1 MALAM
6 KSVRI
11 AGGLGFYGDS
21 WRPIK
26 ASIERGNVQYV
37 ASDHLAEL
45 TLAILQKDRQ
55 RDPNLGYTRDL
66 VPMLAELLPLAVP
79 RGVKFILNA
88 GGLNPVAARE
98 VLLAFLDKSGIYKK
112 FGVKL
117 KVGVVLGDAVLER
130 LDELQSAGVSLAHMD
145 TGEDI
150 TAVRE
155 RLLFA
160 SAYLGAQPLVEAL
173 QAGADIVLAGRVADA
188 ALFLAPM
195 VHELGWR
202 WDDWDKLAQGMVVG
216 HLLECSGQATGG
228 NFGGDWRAIPDL
240 AHIGYPIAEVW
251 ENGDAVI
258 GKAPGTGGRVN
269 FDTLREQ
276 LLYEVH
282 DPAHYLTPDVDVNMT
297 TVHLEEIGPDTVRV
311 TGATGR
317 PAPETLKIVAGYE
330 DGVMGQAMIGYA
342 WPDALAKAH
351 LAAQII
357 QQQMVE
363 TGLKAEET
371 IIEYLGYNSIHGLLA
386 DPAHVAELNEVYLRI
401 AVRCADRKEA
411 AKLGRL
417 IPPLGLSGP
426 PFIGGVG
433 GMMEPRGLLGIWPT
447 LAPRSIIEEYV
458 RVSVEEI

>member
-1 MALAM
+1 M
-6 KSVRI
+6 KSIRI

-26 ASIERGNVQYV
+26 ASIERGNVHYV

-55 RDPNLGYTRDL
+55 RDPNLGYTRDHA
-66 VPMLAELLPLAVP
+66 PMLLDLLPIAMP

-88 GGLNPVAARE
+88 GGLNPLAARE
-98 VLLAFLDKSGIYKK
+98 VLSGALQK
-112 FGVKL
+112 FGIKL
-117 KVGVVLGDAVLER
+117 NVGVVLGDCALER
-130 LDELQSAGVSLAHMD
+130 LDELQAAGVSLAHMD

-150 TAVRE
+150 ANVRD

-160 SAYLGAQPLVEAL
+160 SAYLGARPLVEAL
-173 QAGADIVLAGRVADA
+173 DAGADIVLTGRVADA

-195 VHELGWR
+195 MHELGWR
-202 WDDWDKLAQGMVVG
+202 WDDWNKLAQGIVVG

-228 NFGGDWRAIPDL
+228 NFGGDWRSIPDL

-258 GKAPGTGGRVN
+258 SKAPGTGGRVN

-282 DPAHYLTPDVDVNMT
+282 DPRHYLTPDVDVDMT
-297 TVHLEEIGPDTVRV
+297 TLRMEEIGPDEVRV

-317 PAPETLKIVAGYE
+317 PAPEMLKIVAGYG
-330 DGVMGQAMIGYA
+330 DGVMGQAMLGYA
-342 WPDALAKAH
+342 WPDALAKAQ
-351 LAAQII
+351 LAAEII
-357 QQQMVE
+357 KQQMVE
-363 TGLKAEET
+363 VGLKAEET
-371 IIEYLGYNSIHGLLA
+371 VIEYVGYNSIHGPLA
-386 DPAHVAELNEVYLRI
+386 DSTHARDLNEVYLRI
-401 AVRCADRKEA
+401 AVRCADKKEA

-417 IPPLGLSGP
+417 FPPLALSGP
-426 PFIGGVG
+426 PFIGGAG
-433 GMMEPRGLLGIWPT
+433 GMIEPRGLLGIWPT
-447 LAPRSIIEEYV
+447 LAPRSVIEEYI
-458 RVSVEEI
+458 RVSVEES

>member
-1 MALAM
+1 M

-37 ASDHLAEL
+37 GSDHLAEL

-66 VPMLAELLPLAVP
+66 VPMLSELLHIAIPK
-79 RGVKFILNA
+79 GVKFVLNS
-88 GGLNPVAARE
+88 GGLNPMAARE
-98 VLLAFLDKSGIYKK
+98 VLLGALKK
-112 FGVKL
+112 FGLKL
-117 KVGVVLGDAVLER
+117 KVGVVLGDTVLER
-130 LDELQSAGVSLAHMD
+130 LDELQAAGVSLAHMD

-150 TAVRE
+150 AAVRD
-155 RLLFA
+155 RLVFA
-160 SAYLGAQPLVEAL
+160 SVYLGAQPLVEAL
-173 QAGADIVLAGRVADA
+173 QAGADIVLTGRVADA

-195 VHELGWR
+195 LHELGWS
-202 WDDWDKLAQGMVVG
+202 WADWDKLAQGMVVG

-228 NFGGDWRAIPDL
+228 NFGGDWRSIPDL

-251 ENGDAVI
+251 ENGAAVI
-258 GKAPGTGGRVN
+258 SKAPGTGGRVN

-282 DPAHYLTPDVDVNMT
+282 DPAHYLTPDVDVDMT

-311 TGATGR
+311 TGAAGH

-342 WPDALAKAH
+342 WPDALAKAQ

-363 TGLKAEET
+363 TGLKSEET
-371 IIEYLGYNSIHGLLA
+371 IIEYLGYNSIHGPLA
-386 DPAHVAELNEVYLRI
+386 DPTHVDDLNEVYLRI
-401 AVRCADRKEA
+401 AVRCADKREA

-417 IPPLGLSGP
+417 IPPLALSGP
-426 PFIGGVG
+426 PFIGGAG

-447 LAPRSIIEEYV
+447 LAPRSIIEEYLLDT
-458 RVSVEEI
+458 VEEA

>member
-1 MALAM
+1 M

-21 WRPIK
+21 WRPIR
-26 ASIERGNVQYV
+26 ASIELGNVQYV

-66 VPMLAELLPLAVP
+66 VPMLADLLPIAVP

-88 GGLNPVAARE
+88 GGLNPLAARE
-98 VLLAFLDKSGIYKK
+98 VLLGALKE
-112 FGVKL
+112 FGFKL

-130 LDELQSAGVSLAHMD
+130 LDELQASGVSLAHMD
-145 TGEDI
+145 TGEGI
-150 TAVRE
+150 ATVRD

-160 SAYLGAQPLVEAL
+160 SVYLGARPLMEAL
-173 QAGADIVLAGRVADA
+173 DAGADIVLTGRVADA

-195 VHELGWR
+195 MQELGWH
-202 WDDWDKLAQGMVVG
+202 WDEWDKLAQGMVVG

-228 NFGGDWRAIPDL
+228 NFGGDWRSIPDL

-251 ENGDAVI
+251 ENGDAI
-258 GKAPGTGGRVN
+258 ISKAPGTGGRVN

-282 DPAHYLTPDVDVNMT
+282 DPAHYITPDVDVDMT
-297 TVHLEEIGPDTVRV
+297 TLRLEEIGPDQVRV

-317 PAPETLKIVAGYE
+317 AAPEMLKIVAGYE

-342 WPDALAKAH
+342 WPDALAKAQ

-363 TGLKAEET
+363 VGFKAEE
-371 IIEYLGYNSIHGLLA
+371 ILVEYMGFNSIHGPLA
-386 DPAHVAELNEVYLRI
+386 DPTYANDLNEVYLRI
-401 AVRCADRKEA
+401 AVRCNDRKEA

-417 IPPLGLSGP
+417 IPPLALSGP
-426 PFIGGVG
+426 PFIGGAG
-433 GMMEPRGLLGIWPT
+433 GMLEPRGLLGIWPT

-458 RVSVEEI
+458 RVSVEES

>member
-1 MALAM
+1 M

-21 WRPIK
+21 WQPIK

-37 ASDHLAEL
+37 AYDHLAEL

-55 RDPNLGYTRDL
+55 RDPHLGYTRDL
-66 VPMLAELLPLAVP
+66 VPMLAELLPIAMP
-79 RGVKFILNA
+79 KGVKFVLNA
-88 GGLNPVAARE
+88 GGLNPMAARE
-98 VLLAFLDKSGIYKK
+98 VLLAALKK
-112 FGVKL
+112 FGLKL

-130 LDELQSAGVSLAHMD
+130 LDVLQEAGVSLAHMD

-150 TAVRE
+150 ATVRE
-155 RLLFA
+155 RLVFA
-160 SAYLGAQPLVEAL
+160 SAYLGARPLVEAL
-173 QAGADIVLAGRVADA
+173 DAEADIVLTGRVADA

-228 NFGGDWRAIPDL
+228 NFGGDWRSIPDL

-258 GKAPGTGGRVN
+258 TKAPGTGGRVN

-282 DPAHYLTPDVDVNMT
+282 DPAHYLTPDVDVDMT
-297 TVHLEEIGPDTVRV
+297 TLRMEEIGPDQVRV

-317 PAPETLKIVAGYE
+317 PAPETFKIVAGYE
-330 DGVMGQAMIGYA
+330 DGVMGQAIIGYS
-342 WPDALAKAH
+342 WPDALAKAQ

-357 QQQMVE
+357 TQQMAEV
-363 TGLKAEET
+363 GLKPQET
-371 IIEYLGYNSIHGLLA
+371 LIEYQGYNSIHGPLA
-386 DPAHVAELNEVYLRI
+386 DPSRADDLNEVYLRI
-401 AVRCADRKEA
+401 AVRCADKREA
-411 AKLGRL
+411 ARLGRL
-417 IPPLGLSGP
+417 VPPLGLSGP
-426 PFIGGVG
+426 PFIGGLG

-447 LAPRSIIEEYV
+447 LAPRGIIEEYV
-458 RVSVEEI
+458 RVSVEEP

>member
-1 MALAM
+1 M

-21 WRPIK
+21 WQPIK

-66 VPMLAELLPLAVP
+66 VPMLTELLPLALP
-79 RGVKFILNA
+79 KGVKFILNA
-88 GGLNPVAARE
+88 GGLNPMAARE
-98 VLLAFLDKSGIYKK
+98 VLLTALKK

-117 KVGVVLGDAVLER
+117 KVGVVLGDSVLER
-130 LDELQSAGVSLAHMD
+130 LDKLQAMGVSLAHMD

-150 TAVRE
+150 ANVRD

-160 SAYLGAQPLVEAL
+160 SAYLGARPLVEAL
-173 QAGADIVLAGRVADA
+173 DAGADIVLTGRVADA

-195 VHELGWR
+195 VHELGWQ
-202 WDDWDKLAQGMVVG
+202 WDDWDKLAQGIVVG

-228 NFGGDWRAIPDL
+228 NFGGDWRSIPDL
-240 AHIGYPIAEVW
+240 ANIGYPIAEVW
-251 ENGDAVI
+251 ENGEAVI
-258 GKAPGTGGRVN
+258 TKAPDTGGRVN

-282 DPAHYLTPDVDVNMT
+282 DPSHYLTPDVDVDMT
-297 TVHLEEIGPDTVRV
+297 TLHMEEIGPDQVRV
-311 TGATGR
+311 TGVTGR
-317 PAPETLKIVAGYE
+317 PAPAMLKIVAGYE
-330 DGVMGQAMIGYA
+330 DGYMGQAIIGYA
-342 WPDALAKAH
+342 WPDALAKAY

-357 QQQMVE
+357 QQQMKRV
-363 TGLKAEET
+363 GLKAEET
-371 IIEYLGYNSIHGLLA
+371 LIEYMGYNSIHGPLA
-386 DPAHVAELNEVYLRI
+386 DPTHAKDLNEVYLRI
-401 AVRCADRKEA
+401 AVRCADKREA

-417 IPPLGLSGP
+417 VPPLGLSGP
-426 PFIGGVG
+426 PFIGGAG
-433 GMMEPRGLLGIWPT
+433 GMIEPRGLLGIWPT
-447 LAPRSIIEEYV
+447 LAPRAVIEEYI
-458 RVSVEEI
+458 RVSVEEIGS

>member
-1 MALAM
+1 M
-6 KSVRI
+6 KSIRI

-55 RDPNLGYTRDL
+55 RDPSLGYTRDL
-66 VPMLAELLPLAVP
+66 VPMLAELLPLAIP
-79 RGVKFILNA
+79 CGVKIILNA
-88 GGLNPVAARE
+88 GGLNPMAARA
-98 VLLAFLDKSGIYKK
+98 VLLGALKK
-112 FGVKL
+112 MGLKL

-130 LDELQSAGVSLAHMD
+130 LDELQAAGVSLAHMD
-145 TGEDI
+145 TGADI
-150 TAVRE
+150 ANVRE

-160 SAYLGAQPLVEAL
+160 SAYLGARPLVEAL
-173 QAGADIVLAGRVADA
+173 DAGADIVLTGRVADA

-195 VHELGWR
+195 VHEFGWY

-251 ENGDAVI
+251 ENGEAVI
-258 GKAPGTGGRVN
+258 SKAPNTGGRVN

-282 DPAHYLTPDVDVNMT
+282 DPAHYLTPDVDVDMT
-297 TVHLEEIGPDTVRV
+297 TLHMEEIGPDQVRV

-342 WPDALAKAH
+342 WPDALAKAQ

-357 QQQMVE
+357 QQQMTE

-371 IIEYLGYNSIHGLLA
+371 LIEYLGYNSIHGPLA
-386 DPAHVAELNEVYLRI
+386 DPTHVDDLNEVYLRI
-401 AVRCADRKEA
+401 AVRCADKREA
-411 AKLGRL
+411 ARLGRL
-417 IPPLGLSGP
+417 IPPLALSGP
-426 PFIGGVG
+426 PFIGGAG
-433 GMMEPRGLLGIWPT
+433 GMSEPHGLLGIWPT
-447 LAPRSIIEEYV
+447 LAPRAIIEEYV
-458 RVSVEEI
+458 RVSVEES

>member
-1 MALAM
+1 M

-55 RDPNLGYTRDL
+55 RDPNLGYTRDFA
-66 VPMLAELLPLAVP
+66 PMLLDLLPIAIP
-79 RGVKFILNA
+79 QGVKFILNA
-88 GGLNPVAARE
+88 GGLNPMAARE
-98 VLLAFLDKSGIYKK
+98 VLLGALKK
-112 FGVKL
+112 FGIKL
-117 KVGVVLGDAVLER
+117 KVGVVLGDSVLER
-130 LDELQSAGVSLAHMD
+130 LDELQEVGVSLAHMD
-145 TGEDI
+145 TGADI
-150 TAVRE
+150 TTVRD

-160 SAYLGAQPLVEAL
+160 SAYLGARPLVEAL
-173 QAGADIVLAGRVADA
+173 DAGADIVLTGRVADA

-195 VHELGWR
+195 IHELDWR
-202 WDDWDKLAQGMVVG
+202 WDDWDKLAQGIVVG

-228 NFGGDWRAIPDL
+228 NFGGDWRSIPDL

-282 DPAHYLTPDVDVNMT
+282 DPYHFLTPDVDVDMT
-297 TVHLEEIGPDTVRV
+297 TVRMDEIALDEVRV
-311 TGATGR
+311 IGATGR
-317 PAPETLKIVAGYE
+317 PAPEMLKIVAGYE
-330 DGVMGQAMIGYA
+330 DGVMGQAMHGYA
-342 WPDALAKAH
+342 WPDALAKAQV
-351 LAAQII
+351 AAEII

-363 TGLKAEET
+363 VGLKTEE
-371 IIEYLGYNSIHGLLA
+371 IVVEYMGYNSIHGPLA
-386 DPAHVAELNEVYLRI
+386 DSTHAKDLNEVYLRI
-401 AVRCADRKEA
+401 AVRCADKKEA

-417 IPPLGLSGP
+417 FPPLALSGP
-426 PFIGGVG
+426 PFIGGAG
-433 GMMEPRGLLGIWPT
+433 GMIEPRGLLGIWPT
-447 LAPRSIIEEYV
+447 LAPRSVIEEYI
-458 RVSVEEI
+458 RVSVEES

>member
-1 MALAM
+1 M

-11 AGGLGFYGDS
+11 AGGLGFYGDV
-21 WRPIK
+21 WKPIR

-55 RDPNLGYTRDL
+55 RDPKLGYTRDL
-66 VPMLAELLPLAVP
+66 VPMLAELLPIAVP
-79 RGVKFILNA
+79 RGVKFIMNA
-88 GGLNPVAARE
+88 GGLNPMAARE
-98 VLLAFLDKSGIYKK
+98 VLLVALQK
-112 FGVKL
+112 FGLKL
-117 KVGVVLGDAVLER
+117 KVGVVLGDAVQER
-130 LDELQSAGVSLAHMD
+130 LDELQEAGVSLAHMD

-150 TAVRE
+150 ASIRE
-155 RLLFA
+155 RLVFA
-160 SAYLGAQPLVEAL
+160 SAYLGARPLVEVLA
-173 QAGADIVLAGRVADA
+173 AGADIVLTGRVADA

-202 WDDWDKLAQGMVVG
+202 WDEWDKLAQGIVVG

-240 AHIGYPIAEVW
+240 AHIGYPIAQVW

-258 GKAPGTGGRVN
+258 SKAEGTGGRVN

-282 DPAHYLTPDVDVNMT
+282 DPRHYMTPDVDVDMT
-297 TVHLEEIGPDTVRV
+297 TLHMQEIEQDQVRV

-342 WPDALAKAH
+342 WPDALTKAQT
-351 LAAQII
+351 AAEII
-357 QQQMVE
+357 QQQMLEV
-363 TGLKAEET
+363 GLKADET
-371 IIEYLGYNSIHGLLA
+371 VIEYIGYNSIHGPLA
-386 DPAHVAELNEVYLRI
+386 NPAHANDLNEVYLRI
-401 AVRCADRKEA
+401 AVRCADKKEA

-417 IPPLGLSGP
+417 FPPLALSGP
-426 PFIGGVG
+426 PFIGGAG
-433 GMMEPRGLLGIWPT
+433 GMLEPRGLLGIWPT
-447 LAPRSIIEEYV
+447 LAPRAIIDEHV
-458 RVSVEEI
+458 RVSVEES

>member
-1 MALAM
+1 M

-21 WRPIK
+21 WRPIQ
-26 ASIERGNVQYV
+26 ASIERGNIQYV

-66 VPMLAELLPLAVP
+66 VPMLLDLLPVAIP

-88 GGLNPVAARE
+88 GGLHPMAARE
-98 VLLAFLDKSGIYKK
+98 VLLSALKK
-112 FGVKL
+112 IDMKL
-117 KVGVVLGDAVLER
+117 KVGVVLGDSVFER
-130 LDELQSAGVSLAHMD
+130 LAGLQQPGVSLAHMD
-145 TGEDI
+145 TGMDI
-150 TAVRE
+150 ATVRD

-160 SAYLGAQPLVEAL
+160 NAYLGARPQAEAL
-173 QAGADIVLAGRVADA
+173 EAGADIVLTGRVADA

-195 VHELGWR
+195 IYELGWH
-202 WDDWDKLAQGMVVG
+202 WDDWDKLAQGIVVG

-228 NFGGDWRAIPDL
+228 NFGGDWRSIPDL

-258 GKAPGTGGRVN
+258 SKAPGTGGHVN

-282 DPAHYLTPDVDVNMT
+282 DPRHYITPDVDVDLT
-297 TVHLEEIGPDTVRV
+297 TLHMDEIAPGEVRV

-317 PAPETLKIVAGYE
+317 PAPEMLKIVAGYE
-330 DGVMGQAMIGYA
+330 DGVMGQAVLGYA
-342 WPDALAKAH
+342 WPDALAKAQ
-351 LAAQII
+351 LAADII

-363 TGLKAEET
+363 IGLHAEEM
-371 IIEYLGYNSIHGLLA
+371 IVEYMGYNSIHGPLA
-386 DPAHVAELNEVYLRI
+386 DITHAKDLNEVYLRI
-401 AVRCADRKEA
+401 AVRCSDKKEA

-417 IPPLGLSGP
+417 FPPLALSGP
-426 PFIGGVG
+426 PFIGGAS
-433 GMMEPRGLLGIWPT
+433 GMIEPRGLLGIWPT
-447 LAPRSIIEEYV
+447 LVPRSVIEEYI
-458 RVSVEEI
+458 RVSVEES

>member
-1 MALAM
+1 M

-66 VPMLAELLPLAVP
+66 VPMLAELLPIAIP
-79 RGVKFILNA
+79 HGVKFILNA
-88 GGLNPVAARE
+88 GGLNPMAARE
-98 VLLAFLDKSGIYKK
+98 VLLSALKK

-117 KVGVVLGDAVLER
+117 KMGVVLGDA
-130 LDELQSAGVSLAHMD
+130 LQAAGVSLAHMD
-145 TGEDI
+145 TGVDI
-150 TAVRE
+150 ATVRE

-160 SAYLGAQPLVEAL
+160 SAYLGARPLVEAL
-173 QAGADIVLAGRVADA
+173 DAGADIVLTGRVADA

-228 NFGGDWRAIPDL
+228 NFGGDWRSMPDL

-251 ENGDAVI
+251 ENGEAVI
-258 GKAPGTGGRVN
+258 SKAPGTGGRVN

-282 DPAHYLTPDVDVNMT
+282 DPAHYLTPDVDVDMT
-297 TVHLEEIGPDTVRV
+297 TLHMEEIGPDEVRV

-330 DGVMGQAMIGYA
+330 DGYMGQATLGYA
-342 WPDALAKAH
+342 WPDALAKAQA
-351 LAAQII
+351 AAQII
-357 QQQMVE
+357 LQQMEE

-371 IIEYLGYNSIHGLLA
+371 IVEYPGYNSIHGPLA
-386 DPAHVAELNEVYLRI
+386 DPSHASDLNEVYLRI
-401 AVRCADRKEA
+401 AVRCSDKREA

-417 IPPLGLSGP
+417 FPPLALSGP
-426 PFIGGVG
+426 PFIGGAG
-433 GMMEPRGLLGIWPT
+433 GMSEPRGLLGIWPT
-447 LAPRSIIEEYV
+447 LAPRAIIEEYV
-458 RVSVEEI
+458 TVSVEEP

>member
-1 MALAM
+1 M

-21 WRPIK
+21 WKPIK

-66 VPMLAELLPLAVP
+66 VPMLIDLLPIAIP
-79 RGVKFILNA
+79 KGVKFVLNA
-88 GGLNPVAARE
+88 GGLNPMAARE
-98 VLLAFLDKSGIYKK
+98 MLLGALKK
-112 FGVKL
+112 FGIKL
-117 KVGVVLGDAVLER
+117 KVGVVLGDSVQER
-130 LDELQSAGVSLAHMD
+130 LDELQEAGISLAHMD
-145 TGEDI
+145 TSEDI
-150 TAVRE
+150 ATVRE
-155 RLLFA
+155 SIVFA
-160 SAYLGAQPLVEAL
+160 SAYLGARPLVEAL
-173 QAGADIVLAGRVADA
+173 DAGADIVLTGRVADA

-195 VHELGWR
+195 VHELGWQ
-202 WDDWDKLAQGMVVG
+202 WDDWDRLAQGMVVG

-228 NFGGDWRAIPDL
+228 NFGGDWRSIPDL

-251 ENGDAVI
+251 ESGDAVI
-258 GKAPGTGGRVN
+258 SKAPGTGGRVS

-282 DPAHYLTPDVDVNMT
+282 DPGHYMTPDVDVDMT
-297 TVHLEEIGPDTVRV
+297 TLQMEEIGPDQVRV
-311 TGATGR
+311 TGASGR
-317 PAPETLKIVAGYE
+317 PAPEMLKIVAGYE

-342 WPDALAKAH
+342 WPDALAKAQ
-351 LAAQII
+351 AAAEII

-363 TGLKAEET
+363 IGLKAEET
-371 IIEYLGYNSIHGLLA
+371 VIEYLGYNSIHGLLA
-386 DPAHVAELNEVYLRI
+386 DPTHVNDLNEVYLRI
-401 AVRCADRKEA
+401 AVRCADKKEA

-417 IPPLGLSGP
+417 FPPLALSGP
-426 PFIGGVG
+426 PFIGGAG

-447 LAPRSIIEEYV
+447 LAPRTIIEEYV
-458 RVSVEEI
+458 RVSVEES

>member
-1 MALAM
+1 M

-66 VPMLAELLPLAVP
+66 VPMLAELLPIAIP
-79 RGVKFILNA
+79 KGVKFVLNA
-88 GGLNPVAARE
+88 GGLNPMGARE
-98 VLLAFLDKSGIYKK
+98 VLLGALKK
-112 FGVKL
+112 FGLKL
-117 KVGVVLGDAVLER
+117 KVGVVLGDSVQER
-130 LDELQSAGVSLAHMD
+130 LDELRAAGVSLAHMD

-150 TAVRE
+150 TTVRD
-155 RLLFA
+155 RLVFA
-160 SAYLGAQPLVEAL
+160 SAYLGARPLVEAL
-173 QAGADIVLAGRVADA
+173 DAGADIVLTGRVADA

-195 VHELGWR
+195 IYELGWR
-202 WDDWDKLAQGMVVG
+202 WDEWDKLAQGIVVG

-258 GKAPGTGGRVN
+258 SKAEGTGRRVN

-276 LLYEVH
+276 LLYEGH
-282 DPAHYLTPDVDVNMT
+282 DPRHYMTPDVDVDMAT
-297 TVHLEEIGPDTVRV
+297 LHMQEVGQEQVRV

-317 PAPETLKIVAGYE
+317 PAPVTLKVVAGYE
-330 DGVMGQAMIGYA
+330 
-342 WPDALAKAH
+342 
-351 LAAQII
+351 
-357 QQQMVE
+357 E
-363 TGLKAEET
+363 
-371 IIEYLGYNSIHGLLA
+371 
-386 DPAHVAELNEVYLRI
+386 
-401 AVRCADRKEA
+401 
-411 AKLGRL
+411 
-417 IPPLGLSGP
+417 
-426 PFIGGVG
+426 G
-433 GMMEPRGLLGIWPT
+433 GMGAGELWYCG
-447 LAPRSIIEEYV
+447 A
-458 RVSVEEI
+458 

>member
-1 MALAM
+1 M

-66 VPMLAELLPLAVP
+66 VPMLSELLPIAIP
-79 RGVKFILNA
+79 RGVKFVLNA
-88 GGLNPVAARE
+88 GGLNPMAARE
-98 VLLAFLDKSGIYKK
+98 MLLGALKK
-112 FGVKL
+112 FGLKL
-117 KVGVVLGDAVLER
+117 KVGVVLGDSVQER
-130 LDELQSAGVSLAHMD
+130 LDELQAAGVSLAHMD

-150 TAVRE
+150 STVRD
-155 RLLFA
+155 RLVFA
-160 SAYLGAQPLVEAL
+160 SAYLGARPLVEAL
-173 QAGADIVLAGRVADA
+173 DAGADIVLTGRVADA

-202 WDDWDKLAQGMVVG
+202 WDEWDKLAQGIVVG
-216 HLLECSGQATGG
+216 HLLECSGQAVGG
-228 NFGGDWRAIPDL
+228 NFGGDWRSMPDL

-251 ENGDAVI
+251 EDGDAVI
-258 GKAPGTGGRVN
+258 SKAPGTGGRVN

-282 DPAHYLTPDVDVNMT
+282 DPRHYMTPDVVVDMT
-297 TVHLEEIGPDTVRV
+297 TLRMEEFGPDQVRV

-317 PAPETLKIVAGYE
+317 PAPDTLKIVAGYE

-342 WPDALAKAH
+342 WPDALAKARA
-351 LAAQII
+351 AAQII

-363 TGLKAEET
+363 IGLKSEET
-371 IIEYLGYNSIHGLLA
+371 VIEYLGYNSIHGPLA
-386 DPAHVAELNEVYLRI
+386 DPAHIDDLNEVYLRI
-401 AVRCADRKEA
+401 AVRCADKKEA

-417 IPPLGLSGP
+417 FPPLALSGP
-426 PFIGGVG
+426 PFIGGAG
-433 GMMEPRGLLGIWPT
+433 GMMEPRGLLGIWLT
-447 LAPRSIIEEYV
+447 LAPRALIEEYV
-458 RVSVEEI
+458 RVSVEAT

>member
-1 MALAM
+1 M

-21 WRPIK
+21 WRPIR

-66 VPMLAELLPLAVP
+66 VPMLMDLLPIAIP
-79 RGVKFILNA
+79 HGIKFILNA
-88 GGLNPVAARE
+88 GGLNPMGARE
-98 VLLAFLDKSGIYKK
+98 VLLSALKK
-112 FGVKL
+112 YGLKL
-117 KVGVVLGDAVLER
+117 KVGVVLGDSVLSR
-130 LDELQSAGVSLAHMD
+130 LDELQQAGVSLAHMD

-150 TAVRE
+150 DTIRE

-160 SAYLGAQPLVEAL
+160 SAYLGARPLVEAL
-173 QAGADIVLAGRVADA
+173 DAGADIVLTGRVADA

-202 WDDWDKLAQGMVVG
+202 WDEWDKLAQGIVVG
-216 HLLECSGQATGG
+216 HLLECSGQAAGG
-228 NFGGDWRAIPDL
+228 NFGGDWRSIPDL

-251 ENGDAVI
+251 ENGEALI
-258 GKAPGTGGRVN
+258 TKAPGTGGRVN

-282 DPAHYLTPDVDVNMT
+282 DPRHYLTPDVDVDMT
-297 TVHLEEIGPDTVRV
+297 TLHLEEIGPDEVRV

-317 PAPETLKIVAGYE
+317 PAPEMLKIVAGYE
-330 DGVMGQAMIGYA
+330 DGVMGQAMMGYA
-342 WPDALAKAH
+342 WPDAMAKAQ
-351 LAAQII
+351 AASQII
-357 QQQMVE
+357 QQQMLE
-363 TGLKAEET
+363 SGLQAEET
-371 IIEYLGYNSIHGLLA
+371 IVEYLGYNSIHGPLA
-386 DPAHVAELNEVYLRI
+386 DPAHIDDLNEVYLRI
-401 AVRCADRKEA
+401 AVRCKDKKEA

-417 IPPLGLSGP
+417 FPPLALSGP
-426 PFIGGVG
+426 PFIGGAG

-458 RVSVEEI
+458 HVSVEEP

>member
-1 MALAM
+1 M

-66 VPMLAELLPLAVP
+66 VPMLSELLPIAIP
-79 RGVKFILNA
+79 RGVKFVLNA
-88 GGLNPVAARE
+88 GGLNPMAARE
-98 VLLAFLDKSGIYKK
+98 MLLGALKK
-112 FGVKL
+112 FGLKL
-117 KVGVVLGDAVLER
+117 KVGVVLGDSVQER
-130 LDELQSAGVSLAHMD
+130 LDELQAAGVSLAHMD

-150 TAVRE
+150 STVRD
-155 RLLFA
+155 RLVFA
-160 SAYLGAQPLVEAL
+160 SAYLGARPLVEAL
-173 QAGADIVLAGRVADA
+173 DAGADIVLTGRVADA

-202 WDDWDKLAQGMVVG
+202 WDEWDKLAQGIVVG
-216 HLLECSGQATGG
+216 HLLECSGQAVGG
-228 NFGGDWRAIPDL
+228 NFGGDWRSMPDL

-251 ENGDAVI
+251 EDGDAVI
-258 GKAPGTGGRVN
+258 SKAPGTGGRVN

-282 DPAHYLTPDVDVNMT
+282 DPRHYMTPDVVVDMT
-297 TVHLEEIGPDTVRV
+297 TLRMEEFGPDQVRV

-317 PAPETLKIVAGYE
+317 PAPDTLKIVAGYE

-342 WPDALAKAH
+342 WPDALAKARA
-351 LAAQII
+351 AAQII

-363 TGLKAEET
+363 IGLKSEET
-371 IIEYLGYNSIHGLLA
+371 VIEYLGYNSIHGPLA
-386 DPAHVAELNEVYLRI
+386 DPAHIDDLNEVYLRI
-401 AVRCADRKEA
+401 AVRCADKKEA

-417 IPPLGLSGP
+417 FPPLALSGP
-426 PFIGGVG
+426 PFIGGAG
-433 GMMEPRGLLGIWPT
+433 GMMEPRGLLGIWLT
-447 LAPRSIIEEYV
+447 LAPRALIEEYV
-458 RVSVEEI
+458 RVSVEES

>member
-1 MALAM
+1 M

-66 VPMLAELLPLAVP
+66 VPMLADLLPIAVP
-79 RGVKFILNA
+79 CDVKFILNA
-88 GGLNPVAARE
+88 GGLNPLAARE
-98 VLLAFLDKSGIYKK
+98 VLLAALKK
-112 FGVKL
+112 FGLKL
-117 KVGVVLGDAVLER
+117 KVGVVLGDSVLER
-130 LDELQSAGVSLAHMD
+130 LDELQEAGVSLAHMD

-150 TAVRE
+150 ATVRE

-160 SAYLGAQPLVEAL
+160 SAYLGARPLVEAL
-173 QAGADIVLAGRVADA
+173 DAGADIVLTGRVADA

-202 WDDWDKLAQGMVVG
+202 WDEWDKLAQGMVVG

-228 NFGGDWRAIPDL
+228 NFGGDWRSIPDL

-251 ENGDAVI
+251 ENGEAVI
-258 GKAPGTGGRVN
+258 SKAPGTGGRVS

-282 DPAHYLTPDVDVNMT
+282 DPAHYLTPDVDVDMT
-297 TVHLEEIGPDTVRV
+297 TLHMEEVGPDEVRV

-317 PAPETLKIVAGYE
+317 SAPETLKIVAGYE
-330 DGVMGQAMIGYA
+330 DGYMGQATIGYA
-342 WPDALAKAH
+342 WPDALAKAQ

-363 TGLKAEET
+363 TGLKSDET
-371 IIEYLGYNSIHGLLA
+371 LVEYIGYNSIHGPLA
-386 DPAHVAELNEVYLRI
+386 DPVHAADLNEVYLRI
-401 AVRCADRKEA
+401 AIRCTDKREA

-417 IPPLGLSGP
+417 LTPLGLSGP
-426 PFIGGVG
+426 PFIGGAG
-433 GMMEPRGLLGIWPT
+433 GMTEPRGLLGIWPT

-458 RVSVEEI
+458 RVSVEEAGL